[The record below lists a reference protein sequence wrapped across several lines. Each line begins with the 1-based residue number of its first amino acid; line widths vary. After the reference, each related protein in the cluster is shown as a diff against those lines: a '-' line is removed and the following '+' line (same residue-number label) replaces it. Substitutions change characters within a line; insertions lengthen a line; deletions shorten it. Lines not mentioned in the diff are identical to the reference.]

1 LTFPAKLNR
10 LLSVI
15 VELTRERL
23 TLNVRVL
30 GLAVIV
36 KSGFGTIRGR
46 FKVLAGGVPL
56 VPVKVIV

>member
-1 LTFPAKLNR
+1 
-10 LLSVI
+10 VI

-46 FKVLAGGVPL
+46 FKVLVGSVPL